1 MPIHPVLALE
11 SAVQLTG
18 DRFPLQSPPMTADPR
33 AFIPIDTDEALAR
46 AARLWAGAPFVGL
59 DTEFIRTNTF
69 FHRLGLIQVSDGR
82 TSWLVDPLAARDL
95 SPLAEVFRSPGIK
108 ILHSASEDMEVFYR
122 ALGVVPEPLF
132 DTQIAGALAGAGAFL
147 SYQKIVALYLGVE
160 LAKEETRT
168 DWLARPLSA
177 AQLAYAAEDVAYL
190 IPLYERLTAV
200 LSELGRLTW
209 AFEDSA
215 ALLDTSRFDE
225 DSAAAY
231 LRVKG
236 AGRLDRRQL
245 AALQGLAAWRDREAR
260 RRDLPRSF
268 VVKDDLLLTLANRRP
283 KDAKDLE
290 RLPSCDSRQAAR
302 DGAVWLRLLEE
313 AAARPEGELPA
324 RLSGK
329 PPSPAVRD
337 LEARLR
343 DRVREKAAAL
353 NIPPE
358 VLASRRVLDS
368 LMRLTVEKAG
378 PRLPRELLGW
388 RREVIG
394 EDLLREILAVT
405 PAEE

>member
-1 MPIHPVLALE
+1 
-11 SAVQLTG
+11 
-18 DRFPLQSPPMTADPR
+18 MTADPR
-33 AFIPIDTDEALAR
+33 AFIPIGTDEALAR
-46 AARLWAGAPFVGL
+46 VARLWAGAPLVGL

-95 SPLAEVFRSPGIK
+95 SPLAAVFRSPEVK

-122 ALGVVPEPLF
+122 TLGVVPEPLF
-132 DTQIAGALAGAGAFL
+132 DTQIAGALAGAGTFL
-147 SYQKIVALYLGVE
+147 SYQKLVALYLGVE

-190 IPLYERLTAV
+190 IPLYEKLTAS

-225 DSAAAY
+225 DAEAAY
-231 LRVKG
+231 LRVRG

-268 VVKDDLLLTLANRRP
+268 VVKDDLLLALAARRP

-290 RLPSCDSRQAAR
+290 RLPSCDSRQVAR
-302 DGAVWLRLLEE
+302 DGAVWLRLLEA
-313 AAARPEGELPA
+313 AAARPEEELPP
-324 RLSGK
+324 RISGK
-329 PPSPAVRD
+329 PPSLAVRE

-353 NIPPE
+353 DVPPE
-358 VLASRRVLDS
+358 VLASRRVLDA
-368 LMRLTVEKAG
+368 LLRLTVGKAD

-394 EDLLREILAVT
+394 EDLLSEILAMA
-405 PAEE
+405 PDEE

>member
-1 MPIHPVLALE
+1 
-11 SAVQLTG
+11 
-18 DRFPLQSPPMTADPR
+18 MTADPR
-33 AFIPIDTDEALAR
+33 AYLPIDSDVALAG
-46 AARLWAGAPFVGL
+46 AAQGWIEAPLLGL

-95 SPLAEVFRSPGIK
+95 SPLAAVFRSPGIK

-147 SYQKIVALYLGVE
+147 SYQKLVAAYLGVE

-168 DWLARPLSA
+168 DWLARPLSP

-190 IPLYERLTAV
+190 IPLYERLTAE
-200 LSELGRLTW
+200 LGELGRLSW
-209 AFEDSA
+209 PFEDSA
-215 ALLDTSRFDE
+215 ALVDTSRFME
-225 DSAAAY
+225 DSEAAY

-245 AALQGLAAWRDREAR
+245 GALQTLAAWRDREAR

-268 VVKDDLLLTLANRRP
+268 VLKDDLILALATRRP
-283 KDAKDLE
+283 KNERELQ
-290 RLPSCDSRQAAR
+290 RLPPYDARQAAR
-302 DGAVWLRLLEE
+302 DATVWLQLLEE
-313 AAARPEGELPA
+313 AAARPEAELPPRITA
-324 RLSGK
+324 K

-337 LEARLR
+337 LENRLR

-353 NIPPE
+353 NVPPE
-358 VLASRRVLDS
+358 ILAPRRTLDA
-368 LMRLTVEKAG
+368 LMRLTVGKPD
-378 PRLPRELLGW
+378 PRLPRELQGW

-394 EDLLREILAVT
+394 EDLLREALAVT
-405 PAEE
+405 APEA

>member
-1 MPIHPVLALE
+1 
-11 SAVQLTG
+11 
-18 DRFPLQSPPMTADPR
+18 MTADPR
-33 AFIPIDTDEALAR
+33 AFIAIDSDEALAR
-46 AARLWAGAPFVGL
+46 AARRWAEAPLVGL

-69 FHRLGLIQVSDGR
+69 YHRLGLIQVSDGR
-82 TSWLVDPLAARDL
+82 TSWLVDPLVARDL
-95 SPLAEVFRSPGIK
+95 SPLAAVFRSPGIK

-122 ALGVVPEPLF
+122 ALGVLPRPLF
-132 DTQIAGALAGAGAFL
+132 DTQIAGALAGAGASL
-147 SYQKIVALYLGVE
+147 SFQKIVALYLGVE

-190 IPLYERLTAV
+190 IPLYEKLTAA
-200 LSELGRLTW
+200 LGDLGRLTW

-225 DSAAAY
+225 EPEAAY

-268 VVKDDLLLTLANRRP
+268 VVKDELLLALATRRP
-283 KDAKDLE
+283 KAAKDLE
-290 RLPSCDSRQAAR
+290 RLPASDSRQVAF
-302 DGAVWLRLLEE
+302 DGGVWLRLLEE
-313 AAARPEGELPA
+313 AAARPEEELPP

-329 PPSPAVRD
+329 PPSAAVRE

-343 DRVREKAAAL
+343 DLIRDKAAAL

-358 VLASRRVLDS
+358 VLASRRVLDA
-368 LMRLTVEKAG
+368 LLRLTLGKAD
-378 PRLPRELLGW
+378 PRLPRELQGW

-394 EDLLREILAVT
+394 EDLLREVLAA
-405 PAEE
+405 PLANFGQGSMA

>member
-1 MPIHPVLALE
+1 
-11 SAVQLTG
+11 
-18 DRFPLQSPPMTADPR
+18 MTADPR
-33 AFIPIDTDEALAR
+33 AFIPIDSDEALAR
-46 AARLWAGAPFVGL
+46 AARLWAEAPLLGL

-69 FHRLGLIQVSDGR
+69 YHRLGLIQVSDGR

-95 SPLAEVFRSPGIK
+95 SPLIAVFRSPGIK
-108 ILHSASEDMEVFYR
+108 ILHSSSEDMEVFFH

-132 DTQIAGALAGAGAFL
+132 DTQIAGALAGAGSSL
-147 SYQKIVALYLGVE
+147 SYQKIVAAYLGVE

-190 IPLYERLTAV
+190 IPLYEKLTAA
-200 LSELGRLTW
+200 LSELGRLSW

-215 ALLDTSRFDE
+215 ALLDTSRFEE
-225 DSAAAY
+225 DSDAAY

-245 AALQGLAAWRDREAR
+245 ASLQGLAAWRDREAR

-268 VVKDDLLLTLANRRP
+268 VVKDDLLLALATRRP
-283 KDAKDLE
+283 KEVKDLE
-290 RLPSCDSRQAAR
+290 KLPSSDSRQVAR

-313 AAARPEGELPA
+313 AAARPEEELLP

-329 PPSPAVRD
+329 PPSQPVRD
-337 LEARLR
+337 LEVRLR
-343 DRVREKAAAL
+343 DRVREVAAAL
-353 NIPPE
+353 NVPPE
-358 VLASRRVLDS
+358 ILASRRVLDA
-368 LMRLTVEKAG
+368 LMRLAVGKAD
-378 PRLPRELLGW
+378 PRLPRELQGW

-394 EDLLREILAVT
+394 EDLLREILTVNASEGERGAGEA
-405 PAEE
+405 P

>member
-1 MPIHPVLALE
+1 
-11 SAVQLTG
+11 
-18 DRFPLQSPPMTADPR
+18 MTADPR
-33 AFIPIDTDEALAR
+33 AFIPIDSDEALAR
-46 AARLWAGAPFVGL
+46 AARLWADSPLLGL

-69 FHRLGLIQVSDGR
+69 YHRLGLIQVSDGG

-95 SPLAEVFRSPGIK
+95 SPLAAVFRSPGIK

-122 ALGVVPEPLF
+122 ALGVVPAPLF

-147 SYQKIVALYLGVE
+147 SYQRIVATYLGVE

-190 IPLYERLTAV
+190 IPLYEQLTAA
-200 LSELGRLTW
+200 LSELGRLAW
-209 AFEDSA
+209 AFEDST
-215 ALLDTSRFDE
+215 ALLDTSRFAE
-225 DSAAAY
+225 DAEAAY

-245 AALQGLAAWRDREAR
+245 AALQELAAWRDREAR

-268 VVKDDLLLTLANRRP
+268 VVKDDLLLALASRRP
-283 KDAKDLE
+283 KEAKDLE
-290 RLPSCDSRQAAR
+290 RLPSCEPRQAAR

-313 AAARPEGELPA
+313 AAARPEEELPA

-329 PPSPAVRD
+329 PPSPTVRD
-337 LEARLR
+337 LEVRLR
-343 DRVREKAAAL
+343 EQVREKAAAL

-358 VLASRRVLDS
+358 VLASRRVLDA
-368 LMRLTVEKAG
+368 LMRLATGKGKAD
-378 PRLPRELLGW
+378 PRLPRELQGW

-405 PAEE
+405 ASEGERIAGAGEEP

>member
-1 MPIHPVLALE
+1 
-11 SAVQLTG
+11 
-18 DRFPLQSPPMTADPR
+18 MTADPR
-33 AFIPIDTDEALAR
+33 AFIPIDSDEALAR
-46 AARLWAGAPFVGL
+46 AARLWAEAPLVGL

-82 TSWLVDPLAARDL
+82 TSWLVDPLAVRDL
-95 SPLAEVFRSPGIK
+95 SPLVEVFRSPGIK
-108 ILHSASEDMEVFYR
+108 ILHSSSEDMEVFYR

-147 SYQKIVALYLGVE
+147 SYQKIVAAYLGVE
-160 LAKEETRT
+160 LSKEETRT

-177 AQLAYAAEDVAYL
+177 AQLAYAAMDVAYL
-190 IPLYERLTAV
+190 IPLYEMLTAA

-215 ALLDTSRFDE
+215 ALLDTSRFAE
-225 DSAAAY
+225 DSEAAY
-231 LRVKG
+231 LKVKG

-245 AALQGLAAWRDREAR
+245 AALQELAAWRDREAR

-268 VVKDDLLLTLANRRP
+268 VVKDDLLLALASKRP

-302 DGAVWLRLLEE
+302 DGAVWLRLLE
-313 AAARPEGELPA
+313 AAADRPEGELPA

-329 PPSPAVRD
+329 PPSLAVRD
-337 LEARLR
+337 LEGRLR

-353 NIPPE
+353 DIPPE
-358 VLASRRVLDS
+358 VLASRRILDA
-368 LMRLTVEKAG
+368 LMRLTVGNAD

-394 EDLLREILAVT
+394 EDLLREVLAM
-405 PAEE
+405 PASEGERVAGAGEAP